1 LAATTHDN
9 AISRTGLSRV
19 ALFLGPTLA
28 LALLLFGD
36 LEPGRPEVT
45 RTAAVA
51 LLMSIWWIG
60 EALPLAITAL
70 LPIVLFPTLGIM
82 SGKAVAP
89 TYVNHV
95 IFLFIGGF
103 LVALAMERW
112 HLHRRIALRVLLVFG
127 TRPRRLLLG
136 FMVAS
141 AFLSMWISNTATTM
155 MMVPI
160 VIAVLRGLRA
170 SEQSVG
176 GRGTDIALLLG
187 VAYGA
192 TLGGIAT
199 LVGTPP
205 NLSFAR
211 IFEIS
216 FPDAP
221 VIGFATWFQYGL
233 PVSLIL
239 LVCVWGLLSI
249 TFLRRREAELPRN
262 VIREQHAALGPIRFE
277 EKVVLVDFVAL
288 VVLWLSRTDLRLGPI
303 TTPGWSRLF
312 AQPEYLNDG
321 VVAIALAM
329 LLFIVPAGRG
339 SGGRIMEW
347 RTAERLPW
355 NIVLLFGGGFAL
367 ASGFVE
373 SGLSAWFG
381 EQLQDARALHPLA
394 IIAIICLLATF
405 LTELT
410 SNTATAEMLLPILAG
425 LAVSIQI
432 NPLFIMVPATLSCSL
447 AFMLP
452 VATPPN
458 AIIFGTNRLRIVEM
472 ARVGVWLN
480 LIGVVVVTAATWWLA
495 RLVFEIDLATFPEWA
510 GGLSESSP
518 PPDR

>member
-1 LAATTHDN
+1 MTATTHGN
-9 AISRTGLSRV
+9 ATARPGLSRI
-19 ALFLGPTLA
+19 ALFLGPVLA

-36 LEPGRPEVT
+36 LDPGRPEVT

-51 LLMSIWWIG
+51 LLMSIWWIA
-60 EALPLAITAL
+60 EAVPLAITAL
-70 LPIVLFPTLGIM
+70 LPIVLFPALGIM

-89 TYVNHV
+89 TYFNHV

-112 HLHRRIALRVLLVFG
+112 GLHRRIALRVLLVFG
-127 TRPRRLLLG
+127 TQPRRLLLG

-160 VIAVLRGLRA
+160 VIAVLRGLHASAREDRGRA
-170 SEQSVG
+170 
-176 GRGTDIALLLG
+176 TDVALLLG

-211 IFEIS
+211 IFEIT
-216 FPDAP
+216 FPEAP
-221 VIGFATWFQYGL
+221 AIGFATWFQYGL
-233 PVSLIL
+233 PVSLVL
-239 LVCVWGLLSI
+239 LASVWGLLSI
-249 TFLRRREAELPRN
+249 TFLRRHEAELPRN
-262 VIREQHAALGPIRFE
+262 VIRDQHVALGPMTFE

-288 VVLWLSRTDLRLGPI
+288 VVLWLTRTDLRLGPI
-303 TTPGWSRLF
+303 TAPGWSRLF
-312 AQPEYLNDG
+312 AEPSYLNDG
-321 VVAIALAM
+321 AVAIALAM
-329 LLFIVPAGRG
+329 VLFMVPAGRG

-347 RTAERLPW
+347 KTAERLPW

-381 EQLQDARALHPLA
+381 ERLQDARALHPLS

-425 LAVSIQI
+425 LAVSIEI
-432 NPLFIMVPATLSCSL
+432 NPLLIMVPATLSCSL

-480 LIGVVVVTAATWWLA
+480 LVGVVVVTAATWWLA
-495 RLVFEIDLATFPEWA
+495 RVVFEIDLAAFPDWA
-510 GGLSESSP
+510 GGLGASLP
-518 PPDR
+518 TPGR

>member
-1 LAATTHDN
+1 M
-9 AISRTGLSRV
+9 SRV
-19 ALFLGPTLA
+19 ALVLGPVLA

-36 LEPGRPEVT
+36 LAPGKPEVT

-51 LLMSIWWIG
+51 LLMAIWWIG
-60 EALPLAITAL
+60 EALPLAVTAL
-70 LPIVLFPTLGIM
+70 IPIVLFPTLGIM
-82 SGKAVAP
+82 NGKAVAP
-89 TYVNHV
+89 TYFNHV

-112 HLHRRIALRVLLVFG
+112 ELHRRIALRVLLLFG
-127 TRPRRLLLG
+127 TQPRRLLFG

-160 VIAVLRGLRA
+160 VIAVLKGLEE
-170 SEQSVG
+170 S
-176 GRGTDIALLLG
+176 TDGEHGMDTALLLG

-216 FPDAP
+216 FPAAP
-221 VIGFATWFQYGL
+221 TIGFSTWFQYGL
-233 PVSLIL
+233 PISIVL
-239 LVCVWGLLSI
+239 LVCVWLLLSLV
-249 TFLRRREAELPRN
+249 FLRRRGVVLPRN
-262 VIREQHAALGPIRFE
+262 VIREQHAALGPMRFE
-277 EKVVLVDFVAL
+277 EKVVLAVFTAL
-288 VVLWLSRTDLRLGPI
+288 VLLWLSRSDLRLGTI
-303 TTPGWSRLF
+303 TIPGWARLF
-312 AQPEYLNDG
+312 EQPGYLNDG
-321 VVAIALAM
+321 TVAIALAM
-329 LLFIVPAGRG
+329 LLFMMPARSG
-339 SGGRIMEW
+339 SSGRILDW
-347 RTAERLPW
+347 PTARRLPW

-367 ASGFVE
+367 ASGFIE
-373 SGLSAWFG
+373 SGLSTWFG
-381 EQLQDARALHPLA
+381 EQLQGAQAFHPIV
-394 IIAIICLLATF
+394 IIAVVCLLATF

-425 LAVSIQI
+425 LAVSIRV
-432 NPLFIMVPATLSCSL
+432 NPLLIMVPATLSCSL

-458 AIIFGTNRLRIVEM
+458 AIIFGTNRLRIVDM

-480 LIGVVVVTAATWWLA
+480 LIGVIVVTAATWWLA
-495 RLVFEIDLATFPEWA
+495 RTVFDIDLATMPDWA
-510 GGLSESSP
+510 TH
-518 PPDR
+518 